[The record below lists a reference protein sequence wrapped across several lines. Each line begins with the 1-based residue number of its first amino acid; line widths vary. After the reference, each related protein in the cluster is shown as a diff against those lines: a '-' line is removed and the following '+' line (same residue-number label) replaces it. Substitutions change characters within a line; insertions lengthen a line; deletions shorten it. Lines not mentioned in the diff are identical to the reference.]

1 MRALHSLLWFIFELL
16 ELVQWMFNKVDM
28 DDLTVCKTSKIS
40 APSVGFCIAAGAFK
54 TLSGYLEL
62 SVTKRVPY
70 NLLWE
75 IEEENININIIE
87 EIYFKVVTFALHFEL
102 DFADK
107 CLLETVN
114 VGYRQK
120 YM

>member
-1 MRALHSLLWFIFELL
+1 MNWQFAKHL
-16 ELVQWMFNKVDM
+16 
-28 DDLTVCKTSKIS
+28 KIS
-40 APSVGFCIAAGAFK
+40 ARSIGFCIAAGAFK
-54 TLSGYLEL
+54 TLSSYTEQQ
-62 SVTKRVPY
+62 VTKRVPY

-87 EIYFKVVTFALHFEL
+87 EIYFKVATFALHFEL
-102 DFADK
+102 DLADK

-114 VGYRQK
+114 VGHRQK